1 MSGPERHTE
10 PDRGFGRDGISGLVD
25 ANRALRARDV
35 SRPGP
40 EELEAADRVP
50 WPLPSR
56 DWSAPAAD
64 GHHRGYV
71 ERGSLRLVASQHR
84 GVSEAPNTPSL

>member
-1 MSGPERHTE
+1 MTGPERHTE

-40 EELEAADRVP
+40 EELEAADRV
-50 WPLPSR
+50 
-56 DWSAPAAD
+56 
-64 GHHRGYV
+64 
-71 ERGSLRLVASQHR
+71 VAWAR
-84 GVSEAPNTPSL
+84 

>member
-35 SRPGP
+35 SRPGA
-40 EELEAADRVP
+40 EEREAEEQVVAAALARLERP
-50 WPLPSR
+50 R
-56 DWSAPAAD
+56 
-64 GHHRGYV
+64 R
-71 ERGSLRLVASQHR
+71 
-84 GVSEAPNTPSL
+84 

>member
-1 MSGPERHTE
+1 MSGSERHTE

-40 EELEAADRVP
+40 EEQEAGAQAVAEALARLERP
-50 WPLPSR
+50 
-56 DWSAPAAD
+56 
-64 GHHRGYV
+64 HR
-71 ERGSLRLVASQHR
+71 
-84 GVSEAPNTPSL
+84 

>member
-35 SRPGP
+35 SRPGS
-40 EELEAADRVP
+40 EELEGRRPCRGRCTGAAGSSP
-50 WPLPSR
+50 PLTGTTGGMLSR
-56 DWSAPAAD
+56 I
-64 GHHRGYV
+64 V
-71 ERGSLRLVASQHR
+71 
-84 GVSEAPNTPSL
+84 TP

>member
-1 MSGPERHTE
+1 MSGSERHTE

-40 EELEAADRVP
+40 EEQAAGVKAVAEALARLERP
-50 WPLPSR
+50 
-56 DWSAPAAD
+56 
-64 GHHRGYV
+64 HR
-71 ERGSLRLVASQHR
+71 
-84 GVSEAPNTPSL
+84 

>member
-1 MSGPERHTE
+1 MTAAERHTE

-40 EELEAADRVP
+40 AELEAAEQVV
-50 WPLPSR
+50 
-56 DWSAPAAD
+56 AAALA
-64 GHHRGYV
+64 RL
-71 ERGSLRLVASQHR
+71 ERPRR
-84 GVSEAPNTPSL
+84 

>member
-35 SRPGP
+35 SRPRTD
-40 EELEAADRVP
+40 ELEAADRVV
-50 WPLPSR
+50 
-56 DWSAPAAD
+56 AAALA
-64 GHHRGYV
+64 RL
-71 ERGSLRLVASQHR
+71 ERPRH
-84 GVSEAPNTPSL
+84 

>member
-35 SRPGP
+35 SRPRP
-40 EELEAADRVP
+40 EELEAADRVV
-50 WPLPSR
+50 
-56 DWSAPAAD
+56 AAALA
-64 GHHRGYV
+64 RL
-71 ERGSLRLVASQHR
+71 ERPRH
-84 GVSEAPNTPSL
+84 

>member
-40 EELEAADRVP
+40 EELEAAERVV
-50 WPLPSR
+50 
-56 DWSAPAAD
+56 AATLA
-64 GHHRGYV
+64 RL
-71 ERGSLRLVASQHR
+71 ERPRH
-84 GVSEAPNTPSL
+84 